1 MGALYM
7 ITVHHGIEI
16 SARGTVCEHLSKVVS
31 GTGIMSDTS
40 VEMSESD

>member
-31 GTGIMSDTS
+31 GIMSDTS